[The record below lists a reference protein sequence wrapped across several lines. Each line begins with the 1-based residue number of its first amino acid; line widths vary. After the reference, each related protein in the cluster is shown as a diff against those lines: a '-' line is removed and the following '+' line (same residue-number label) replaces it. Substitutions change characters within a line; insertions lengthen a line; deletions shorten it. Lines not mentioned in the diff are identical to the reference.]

1 MSRDNPHSHLPP
13 SPKAPMRSSSC
24 GQLKAGGKKSPSQM
38 RVNAREGGKVKLWHT
53 CSIRRPWILV
63 RREPGVR
70 ERQLEGTAGFAIRDK
85 HTFQH
90 LLALDRTCEWG
101 LVDHARPCCIYALPV
116 PCEQVDHERCGWG
129 MTPVVPATVMT
140 VGMDS
145 KGKMSRQGSQTHSV
159 CNADSSARPDES
171 WSGAGILCTWQS
183 SNTITRNKLS
193 RSAKTRFPKW

>member
-1 MSRDNPHSHLPP
+1 M
-13 SPKAPMRSSSC
+13 
-24 GQLKAGGKKSPSQM
+24 
-38 RVNAREGGKVKLWHT
+38 
-53 CSIRRPWILV
+53 
-63 RREPGVR
+63 
-70 ERQLEGTAGFAIRDK
+70 
-85 HTFQH
+85 
-90 LLALDRTCEWG
+90 
-101 LVDHARPCCIYALPV
+101 
-116 PCEQVDHERCGWG
+116 
-129 MTPVVPATVMT
+129 VPATVMT